1 MIHPILRLAASQPQ
15 LIGDHV
21 EAYAELIGSEV
32 KRTGAAW
39 TRRAVLFAASA
50 MLMLLGLVFTGVA
63 LMLWAALPPS
73 GYQAGWVLIAVPGVV
88 LVGAVAS
95 FFITRTFM
103 RALPAEFVTSS
114 LRPSSTQPG
123 ATPAQRPA

>member
-50 MLMLLGLVFTGVA
+50 MLLLLGLVFAGVA

-73 GYQAGWVLIAVPGVV
+73 GYQAPWVLLAVPGVV
-88 LVGAVAS
+88 LVGAVAC
-95 FFITRTFM
+95 FFVAKGSPVESAFDTVKKQIDADM
-103 RALPAEFVTSS
+103 AV
-114 LRPSSTQPG
+114 LREVG
-123 ATPAQRPA
+123 AAA